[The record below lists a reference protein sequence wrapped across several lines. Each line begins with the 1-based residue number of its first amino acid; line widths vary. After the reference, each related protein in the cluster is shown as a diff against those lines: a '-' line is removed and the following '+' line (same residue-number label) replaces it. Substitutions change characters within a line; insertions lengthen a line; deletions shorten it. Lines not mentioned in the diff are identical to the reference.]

1 MSICVL
7 KWGAQCSVRRG
18 RAKQVYLNFAEREQ
32 VREMNISQLK
42 LNLRLISTRTP
53 HAQTARSNGRSN

>member
-18 RAKQVYLNFAEREQ
+18 RAKQTCLSITEREQ
-32 VREMNISQLK
+32 VRGTNVPQL
-42 LNLRLISTRTP
+42 ST
-53 HAQTARSNGRSN
+53 NN

>member
-18 RAKQVYLNFAEREQ
+18 RAKQVYIIYAEREQ
-32 VREMNISQLK
+32 VQRAN
-42 LNLRLISTRTP
+42 
-53 HAQTARSNGRSN
+53 AR

>member
-18 RAKQVYLNFAEREQ
+18 RAKQVYLRYAEREW
-32 VREMNISQLK
+32 VREANASQLTT
-42 LNLRLISTRTP
+42 N
-53 HAQTARSNGRSN
+53 N